1 MYIRPCDEEQ
11 CYQFTDPTLKELVLL
26 KVSTQWFDIGLQLGL
41 EESELMTIEYNN
53 PRDLK
58 ACVRNMF
65 SHWLRSTKDPSY
77 QVVLEALIAAGDEN
91 AAQELCHKFGKF
103 QPVC

>member
-1 MYIRPCDEEQ
+1 MRNNYN
-11 CYQFTDPTLKELVLL
+11 QFTDPTLKELVLL
-26 KVSTQWFDIGLQLGL
+26 KVSTQWFDIGLQFGL

-65 SHWLRSTKDPSY
+65 SHWLRSTEDPSY

-91 AAQELCHKFGKF
+91 ASQELCHKFGKF
-103 QPVC
+103 QLVC